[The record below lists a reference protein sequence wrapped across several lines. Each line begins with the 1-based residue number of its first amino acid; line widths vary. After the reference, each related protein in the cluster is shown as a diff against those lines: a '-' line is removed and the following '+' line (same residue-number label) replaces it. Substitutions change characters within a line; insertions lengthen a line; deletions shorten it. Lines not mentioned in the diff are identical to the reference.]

1 MPADPHRVC
10 NPEEVDNCVANA
22 SDSFVVNGE
31 AENCKCPRQCHQRA
45 YQYTISQAEFSEYF
59 ADFITT
65 YNFNNS
71 ITLDFLRR
79 NYVILEI
86 FYSELTYEDI
96 QTLAS
101 YDVLSLL
108 CDIGGALGLILGSTV
123 LTLFEI
129 LDFIFSIAGEEI
141 LKRNKRSSKK

>member
-1 MPADPHRVC
+1 MRVC
-10 NPEEVDNCVANA
+10 NPEEIDLCVTNA
-22 SDSFVVNGE
+22 SDAFVLNGE
-31 AENCKCPRQCHQRA
+31 ADACPCQRQCHQRA

-65 YNFNNS
+65 YTFNN
-71 ITLDFLRR
+71 TFGTDFLRR

-101 YDVLSLL
+101 YDILSLL

-129 LDFIFSIAGEEI
+129 LDFIFSIAGEE
-141 LKRNKRSSKK
+141 LMKRKRKK

>member
-1 MPADPHRVC
+1 MC
-10 NPEEVDNCVANA
+10 NPEEEDKCVLNA
-22 SDSFVVNGE
+22 SDAFVFNGE
-31 AENCKCPRQCHQRA
+31 AEACNCPRQCHQRT

-65 YNFNNS
+65 YTFKNYFS
-71 ITLDFLRR
+71 TDFLRQ
-79 NYVILEI
+79 NFVILEI

-101 YDVLSLL
+101 YDILSLL

-129 LDFIFSIAGEEI
+129 VDFILTVGWDMYW
-141 LKRNKRSSKK
+141 KRRMASK